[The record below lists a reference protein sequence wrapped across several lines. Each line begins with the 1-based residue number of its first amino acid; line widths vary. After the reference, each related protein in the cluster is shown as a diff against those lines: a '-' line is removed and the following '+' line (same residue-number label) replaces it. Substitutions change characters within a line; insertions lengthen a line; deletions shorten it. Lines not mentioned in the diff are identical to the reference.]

1 MIRDPDHR
9 SAWVQDLKHFPLIPG
24 LRFALPR
31 IAKEKNRKKYDYF
44 SRGLTL
50 LEKGLKQQKWKA
62 FSTFSWKTLRL
73 SS

>member
-24 LRFALPR
+24 LRFTLPR
-31 IAKEKNRKKYDYF
+31 MAKEKNRKKYDYF

>member
-1 MIRDPDHR
+1 M
-9 SAWVQDLKHFPLIPG
+9 
-24 LRFALPR
+24 
-31 IAKEKNRKKYDYF
+31 AKEKNRKKYDYF

-62 FSTFSWKTLRL
+62 FSTLSWKTLRL